1 MPWARLDDRFP
12 SNRKIRLISDRAF
25 RLYVSAICWS
35 SENLTDGF
43 VGETELRLVADI
55 RGAKA
60 AAEELVEA
68 GLWVPSTRV
77 RAAVVSSSRRG
88 RAANASSSRRGRVE
102 VGDTPDDTKVAGW
115 EIHDYH
121 EYNPTA
127 EQVKA
132 ERAAKSA
139 RQQRWREK
147 KKGGAPDPQPPNN
160 TRVVDASVDASQDAS
175 RDGTGDAAPR
185 ARIPDPTRPVPEDVV
200 DVGGETAGSEAAGTK
215 RPDGL
220 APIDTD
226 GFRVTDGMRR
236 WAHRDGYAALVDIDH
251 STAQFVSHY
260 RSTGTRRKSW
270 PDAWQKWIRDDAK
283 RAAERAARPT
293 QGTFLVALD
302 GGNQPPTQPLTGTDA
317 TVAGWHAVAAQLA
330 AHNPEEGTA

>member
-43 VGETELRLVADI
+43 VAETELRLVADI

-60 AAEELVEA
+60 AAGELVDA

-77 RAAVVSSSRRG
+77 RAAVVSPSRRV
-88 RAANASSSRRGRVE
+88 RAANSSSSRQSRVE
-102 VGDTPDDTKVAGW
+102 VGDAPDDTKVRGW

-147 KKGGAPDPQPPNN
+147 KKEEAPAPDPIKNKPD
-160 TRVVDASVDASQDAS
+160 VDASTDASQDAS
-175 RDGTGDAAPR
+175 RDGTRDAAPR
-185 ARIPDPTRPVPEDVV
+185 ARVPVPSRTPSRADA
-200 DVGGETAGSEAAGTK
+200 GGNSAGSEA
-215 RPDGL
+215 PDLDHL
-220 APIDTD
+220 APTPIEVD
-226 GFRVTDGMRR
+226 GFQLTDAMRR
-236 WAHRDGYAALVDIDH
+236 WALQTFGPNLDVDH
-251 STAQFVSHY
+251 ATAQFVSHY
-260 RSTGTRRKSW
+260 RSTGARRKSW

-283 RAAERAARPT
+283 RASERNQPT
-293 QGTFLVALD
+293 QGALLLPLP
-302 GGNQPPTQPLTGTDA
+302 GGNTDRQQQSTDA
-317 TVAGWHAVAAQLA
+317 MFDRAMARARARTQ
-330 AHNPEEGTA
+330 NRESS